1 MRCPTAQL
9 RLMVAAAVMAVTAFG
24 AAALAQEDDYFA
36 NTKRLGR
43 AAVEYRDPDIHAVAA
58 YYYSQYNHDTR
69 WLLVQAALT
78 TSSNLVIHRDDI
90 RLVTP
95 SGREIALPTQARVL
109 RGVGQIRPVVLGASA
124 SRHDVLS
131 YFNERD
137 RPEPLRLFS
146 LSSDAVDTNF
156 VSIRHHVTYGDLFF
170 ESPTGLWEDGTH
182 SLVIERDGVRAVLPI
197 ELE

>member
-1 MRCPTAQL
+1 VL
-9 RLMVAAAVMAVTAFG
+9 AALTAVMTLG
-24 AAALAQEDDYFA
+24 PAALAQEDGFFA
-36 NTKRLGR
+36 NTKRVGR
-43 AAVEYRDPDIHAVAA
+43 AAVEFRDSDIHAVAA
-58 YYYSQYNHDTR
+58 YYHSQRDHDTR
-69 WLLVQAALT
+69 WLLIQVALST
-78 TSSNLVIHRDDI
+78 TDNMVIDRDDI
-90 RLVTP
+90 RMVTP

-109 RGVGQIRPVVLGASA
+109 RGVGQIRPVVLGATS

-146 LSSDAVDTNF
+146 LSSDAVETNF
-156 VSIRHHVTYGDLFF
+156 VSVRHHVTYGDLFF

-197 ELE
+197 ELQ